1 MGERIFYA
9 ASVHD
14 EAEIDAVVEVL
25 RGGAAALWPGRNVNS
40 FERAVAERFGKQR
53 GLMCNSGSSALYLAV
68 ELADLP
74 PGSEVITAAVTF
86 LHRCGPAGAG
96 RSDPGVRRCRPRHLP
111 DRRRRH
117 RSPGRPLHQGHLGP
131 PTSSATPP
139 IGTPS
144 GPSPTATGCSS
155 SRTAAMPSDPPC
167 GAPPP
172 APAAI

>member
-25 RGGAAALWPGRNVNS
+25 RSGAGALWPGRNVTA
-40 FERAVAERFGKQR
+40 FEWAVAERFGKQR

-86 LHRCGPAGAG
+86 
-96 RSDPGVRRCRPRHLP
+96 STDV
-111 DRRRRH
+111 
-117 RSPGRPLHQGHLGP
+117 
-131 PTSSATPP
+131 
-139 IGTPS
+139 
-144 GPSPTATGCSS
+144 
-155 SRTAAMPSDPPC
+155 
-167 GAPPP
+167 AP
-172 APAAI
+172 